1 MPLLPNT
8 ESLVTVEYI
17 HEQERLG
24 LDCTDPQADL
34 GFVSA
39 YATRVLLSWQDSIDF
54 HWVVIFYLVDINN

>member
-1 MPLLPNT
+1 MQSHINLHICTVLSVPLLPIT

-39 YATRVLLSWQDSIDF
+39 YATRVLLS
-54 HWVVIFYLVDINN
+54 